1 MLRFFTWK
9 FGVALPCSNHSH
21 ELSGQR
27 MRVTPLQLYRT
38 VLTARDCTVR
48 MCVCVC
54 VLVLHA
60 TKQEAFVIRWSNESR
75 RGISQHITVTSRF
88 TSQPSCE
95 SRVSKH
101 ASHRAR
107 VEQPLLQPTSII
119 RGYRAFISPRGF
131 PRSFKPRSSRSATP
145 SAAPA
150 VT

>member
-54 VLVLHA
+54 VCVLVLHA

-95 SRVSKH
+95 SRVSNTQVTVH
-101 ASHRAR
+101 EWSNRF
-107 VEQPLLQPTSII
+107 
-119 RGYRAFISPRGF
+119 YSP
-131 PRSFKPRSSRSATP
+131 PRSSADTELSSHREAFPARS
-145 SAAPA
+145 SRDQVA
-150 VT
+150 VQRQVQRQR